1 MRRPLALGLLAAAW
15 LAGAPASA
23 QDTPGTDTASSA
35 VPAEPA
41 AATPRQKTR
50 RERENAEV
58 IRLAEQESGAL
69 ELPGDEPAGRQG
81 KSLGAAIVQMVI
93 VLGGVVLL
101 VYLLLGKLLPKLLR
115 VPTPGG
121 RPRLMRIVDRLPID
135 QKKSLIIVAI
145 GEDYFLVSAADG
157 GMELISRLDADTVR
171 RAEATA
177 GPDRGG
183 LGRFTEALAGRSSK
197 EP

>member
-1 MRRPLALGLLAAAW
+1 MRAAISLGLLLAAA
-15 LAGAPASA
+15 LSAAPLHA
-23 QDTPGTDTASSA
+23 QAPTADTAT
-35 VPAEPA
+35 A
-41 AATPRQKTR
+41 APQSQ

-58 IRLAEQESGAL
+58 IRLAEEESGSL
-69 ELPGDEPAGRQG
+69 ELPGDAPSAREG
-81 KSLGAAIVQMVI
+81 KSLGGAIVQMIV

-101 VYLLLGKLLPKLLR
+101 VYLVLGKLLPKLLR

-121 RPRLMRIVDRLPID
+121 RPRLMRLVDRLPID

-171 RAEATA
+171 RAQTTA
-177 GPDRGG
+177 GPERGG
-183 LGRFTEALAGRSSK
+183 LGRFTEALSGRGSK